1 MNIYQMQAL
10 DYVLKESYLSA
21 GIDFSYQIIFKLN
34 GELMSGEFLGVFESS
49 SGELSVHENLQVGI
63 LGDINFYEYYPQ
75 GESSPISRLNNL
87 IYPRSSGPSGRIYS
101 QLIKKGIS
109 LPTVFKTLKPLV
121 ENLDGENDNLDPIVY
136 NIHSLD
142 KGYNLPFLFV
152 NKEDNFEWVSLN
164 KIDK

>member
-10 DYVLKESYLSA
+10 DYVLKESYLSSD
-21 GIDFSYQIIFKLN
+21 IDFSYQIIFKLN

-49 SGELSVHENLQVGI
+49 PGELSVHENPQVGI
-63 LGDINFYEYYPQ
+63 LGDINFYEYYPR
-75 GESSPISRLNNL
+75 GESNPICRLNNL
-87 IYPRSSGPSGRIYS
+87 IYPRSSGPSERAYS

-109 LPTVFKTLKPLV
+109 LPMVFKTLKPLV
-121 ENLDGENDNLDPIVY
+121 ENLDGENDLEPIVY

-152 NKEDNFEWVSLN
+152 NEDDIFEWVSLN

>member
-10 DYVLKESYLSA
+10 DYVLKESYLSSD
-21 GIDFSYQIIFKLN
+21 IDFSYQIVFKLN
-34 GELMSGEFLGVFESS
+34 DELMSGDFLGVFENS

-63 LGDINFYEYYPQ
+63 LGDINFYDYYPR

-87 IYPRSSGPSGRIYS
+87 IYPRSSGPSGRAYS

-109 LPTVFKTLKPLV
+109 LPMVFKTLKPLV
-121 ENLDGENDNLDPIVY
+121 ENLDGENDLESVVY
-136 NIHSLD
+136 NLHSLD

-152 NKEDNFEWVSLN
+152 NEDDNFEWVSLN